1 MRSASVWLVHVSSHG
16 LLRHTSQRPFGNI
29 ADCLFLHSCVHEYMD
44 VYSEV
49 VQPDAAELINSPFG
63 GRYCGPIRPRRR
75 VSLYRALALAFYT
88 DKNVS
93 TSDLFTGRYT
103 FINDC
108 KFRHC
113 SPRPGGPVDTSFV
126 PRSCFWPTPQFAL
139 LTRSFVF
146 PDGN

>member
-1 MRSASVWLVHVSSHG
+1 MIHS
-16 LLRHTSQRPFGNI
+16 
-29 ADCLFLHSCVHEYMD
+29 SCVHEYMD

-63 GRYCGPIRPRRR
+63 GRYCGPIPPRRR

-93 TSDLFTGRYT
+93 TSNLFTGRFS

-108 KFRHC
+108 EYKLGR
-113 SPRPGGPVDTSFV
+113 
-126 PRSCFWPTPQFAL
+126 
-139 LTRSFVF
+139 LTFNCNKSLSLSLCVR
-146 PDGN
+146 